1 MSTNYNTKARLAGE
15 KQANGELFYDELKI
29 KIVLYKETRRA
40 MMKIRI
46 GNELLTE
53 HVRVRIRVD
62 YRGESRS
69 GRFFFG
75 GKSKEQM
82 AESMREQQV
91 ALLRNVPLQGIF
103 IEDVDLSLDVYSV
116 NEGDGRRTREVAYAP
131 IILTLRIENLD
142 DLLPLLIKPEFR
154 KIEFL
159 SPENIS
165 LHRLDMER
173 LLFRISQAFQQEIK
187 QLEQKYAR

>member
-1 MSTNYNTKARLAGE
+1 
-15 KQANGELFYDELKI
+15 
-29 KIVLYKETRRA
+29 
-40 MMKIRI
+40 MKIRI

-53 HVRVRIRVD
+53 HVRVRIRLD
-62 YRGESRS
+62 HRGESRS

-75 GKSKEQM
+75 SKSKEQI
-82 AESMREQQV
+82 AETMREQQV
-91 ALLRNVPLQGIF
+91 ALLRNVPLQGIL
-103 IEDVDLSLDVYSV
+103 IEDCDLSLDVYVVS
-116 NEGDGRRTREVAYAP
+116 EGDGRHTQEVAYAP

-173 LLFRISQAFQQEIK
+173 LLFRLSQSFQQEIK
-187 QLEQKYAR
+187 LLEQKYLR

>member
-1 MSTNYNTKARLAGE
+1 
-15 KQANGELFYDELKI
+15 
-29 KIVLYKETRRA
+29 
-40 MMKIRI
+40 MKIRI

-53 HVRVRIRVD
+53 HVRVRIRLD
-62 YRGESRS
+62 YRGESRT

-82 AESMREQQV
+82 AETMREQQV
-91 ALLRNVPLQGIF
+91 ALLRNVPLQGVLM
-103 IEDVDLSLDVYSV
+103 EDVDLSLDIYVVSEV
-116 NEGDGRRTREVAYAP
+116 DGRRTHEVAYAP
-131 IILTLRIENLD
+131 IIMTLRIENLD

-173 LLFRISQAFQQEIK
+173 LLFRLSQSFQQEIK
-187 QLEQKYAR
+187 LVEQKYSR

>member
-1 MSTNYNTKARLAGE
+1 
-15 KQANGELFYDELKI
+15 
-29 KIVLYKETRRA
+29 

-53 HVRVRIRVD
+53 HVRIRIRLD
-62 YRGESRS
+62 YRGESQS

-82 AESMREQQV
+82 AEKMREQQV
-91 ALLRNVPLQGIF
+91 ALLRNVPLQGVL
-103 IEDVDLSLDVYSV
+103 IEDVDLSLDVYAV
-116 NEGDGRRTREVAYAP
+116 AEGGGRRAHEIAYAP

-142 DLLPLLIKPEFR
+142 DLLPLLIRPEFR

-173 LLFRISQAFQQEIK
+173 LLFRLSQSFQQEMK
-187 QLEQKYAR
+187 VLEQKYSR

>member
-1 MSTNYNTKARLAGE
+1 
-15 KQANGELFYDELKI
+15 
-29 KIVLYKETRRA
+29 

-53 HVRVRIRVD
+53 HVRIRIRLD
-62 YRGESRS
+62 YRGESKS

-82 AESMREQQV
+82 AEKMREQQV
-91 ALLRNVPLQGIF
+91 ALLRNVPLQGVL
-103 IEDVDLSLDVYSV
+103 IEDVDLSLDVYAV
-116 NEGDGRRTREVAYAP
+116 AEGGGRRAHEIAYAP

-142 DLLPLLIKPEFR
+142 DLLPLLIRSEFR

-173 LLFRISQAFQQEIK
+173 LLFRLSQSFQQEIK
-187 QLEQKYAR
+187 ILEQKYSR

>member
-1 MSTNYNTKARLAGE
+1 
-15 KQANGELFYDELKI
+15 
-29 KIVLYKETRRA
+29 
-40 MMKIRI
+40 MKIRI

-53 HVRVRIRVD
+53 HIRVRIRVD
-62 YRGESRS
+62 YRGESKS

-75 GKSKEQM
+75 GKSKELM
-82 AESMREQQV
+82 AETIREQQV
-91 ALLRNVPLQGIF
+91 ALLRNVPLQGVI
-103 IEDVDLSLDVYSV
+103 IEDVDLSLDVYAV
-116 NEGDGRRTREVAYAP
+116 TEGEGRRTREVAYAP

-159 SPENIS
+159 SPDTVS

-173 LLFRISQAFQQEIK
+173 LLFRLSQSFQQEIK
-187 QLEQKYAR
+187 ILEQRYLR

>member
-1 MSTNYNTKARLAGE
+1 
-15 KQANGELFYDELKI
+15 
-29 KIVLYKETRRA
+29 

-82 AESMREQQV
+82 AEKMREQQV

-103 IEDVDLSLDVYSV
+103 IEDVDLSLDVYAV
-116 NEGDGRRTREVAYAP
+116 TEGDGRRTHEVAYAP

-154 KIEFL
+154 KIDFL

-173 LLFRISQAFQQEIK
+173 LLFRLSQSFQQEIK
-187 QLEQKYAR
+187 LLEQKYSR

>member
-1 MSTNYNTKARLAGE
+1 
-15 KQANGELFYDELKI
+15 
-29 KIVLYKETRRA
+29 
-40 MMKIRI
+40 MKIRI

-53 HVRVRIRVD
+53 HVRVRIRLD
-62 YRGESRS
+62 YSGESRN

-82 AESMREQQV
+82 AETMREQQV
-91 ALLRNVPLQGIF
+91 ALLRNVPLQGVL
-103 IEDVDLSLDVYSV
+103 IEDVDLSIDVYSV
-116 NEGDGRRTREVAYAP
+116 TGGEVRRKHEVAYAP
-131 IILTLRIENLD
+131 IILTLRLENLD

-154 KIEFL
+154 KIDFL

-173 LLFRISQAFQQEIK
+173 LLFRLSQAFQHEIK
-187 QLEQKYAR
+187 SLEDRYSR

>member
-1 MSTNYNTKARLAGE
+1 
-15 KQANGELFYDELKI
+15 
-29 KIVLYKETRRA
+29 

-62 YRGESRS
+62 YQGESRS

-82 AESMREQQV
+82 AEKMREQQV

-103 IEDVDLSLDVYSV
+103 IEDVDLSLDVYAV
-116 NEGDGRRTREVAYAP
+116 IEGDGRRTHEVAYAP

-173 LLFRISQAFQQEIK
+173 LLFRLSQSFQQEIK
-187 QLEQKYAR
+187 LLEQKYSR

>member
-1 MSTNYNTKARLAGE
+1 
-15 KQANGELFYDELKI
+15 
-29 KIVLYKETRRA
+29 

-53 HVRVRIRVD
+53 HIRVRIRVD

-82 AESMREQQV
+82 AETMREQQV

-103 IEDVDLSLDVYSV
+103 IEDVDLSIDVYAVS
-116 NEGDGRRTREVAYAP
+116 EPDGRYTHEVAYAP

-142 DLLPLLIKPEFR
+142 DVLPFLIKPEFR

-173 LLFRISQAFQQEIK
+173 LLFRLSQTFQQEIRI
-187 QLEQKYAR
+187 LEQKY

>member
-1 MSTNYNTKARLAGE
+1 
-15 KQANGELFYDELKI
+15 
-29 KIVLYKETRRA
+29 
-40 MMKIRI
+40 MKIRI

-53 HVRVRIRVD
+53 HVRVRIRLD
-62 YRGESRS
+62 YGGESRN

-82 AESMREQQV
+82 AETMRAQQV
-91 ALLRNVPLQGIF
+91 ALLRNVPLQGIL
-103 IEDVDLSLDVYSV
+103 IEDVDLSIDVYSV
-116 NEGDGRRTREVAYAP
+116 SNGEGRHKHEVAYAP

-142 DLLPLLIKPEFR
+142 ELLPLLIKPEFR
-154 KIEFL
+154 KIDFL

-173 LLFRISQAFQQEIK
+173 LLFRLSQSFQQEVK
-187 QLEQKYAR
+187 LLEEKYSR

>member
-1 MSTNYNTKARLAGE
+1 
-15 KQANGELFYDELKI
+15 
-29 KIVLYKETRRA
+29 
-40 MMKIRI
+40 MKIRI

-53 HVRVRIRVD
+53 HIRVRIRLD

-75 GKSKEQM
+75 SKSKEQI
-82 AESMREQQV
+82 AETMREQQV

-103 IEDVDLSLDVYSV
+103 IEDVDLSLEVYTVSQ
-116 NEGDGRRTREVAYAP
+116 EDGRRNHEAAYAP

-173 LLFRISQAFQQEIK
+173 LLFRLSQSFQHETK
-187 QLEQKYAR
+187 LLEQKYSR

>member
-1 MSTNYNTKARLAGE
+1 
-15 KQANGELFYDELKI
+15 
-29 KIVLYKETRRA
+29 
-40 MMKIRI
+40 MKIRI

-53 HVRVRIRVD
+53 HVRVRIRLD

-75 GKSKEQM
+75 GKNKEEM
-82 AESMREQQV
+82 AESTREQQV
-91 ALLRNVPLQGIF
+91 ALLRNVPLQGVMM
-103 IEDVDLSLDVYSV
+103 EDVDLSLDVYTV
-116 NEGDGRRTREVAYAP
+116 TEGDGRRSHEVAYAP
-131 IILTLRIENLD
+131 IVLTLRIENLD
-142 DLLPLLIKPEFR
+142 DVLPLLIKHEFR

-173 LLFRISQAFQQEIK
+173 LLFRLSQSFQQEIK
-187 QLEQKYAR
+187 SLEQKYSG

>member
-1 MSTNYNTKARLAGE
+1 
-15 KQANGELFYDELKI
+15 
-29 KIVLYKETRRA
+29 
-40 MMKIRI
+40 MKIRI

-53 HVRVRIRVD
+53 HIRVRIRVD
-62 YRGESRS
+62 FRGESKN

-75 GKSKEQM
+75 GKSKEIM
-82 AESMREQQV
+82 AETMREQQV
-91 ALLRNVPLQGIF
+91 ALLRNVPLQGII
-103 IEDVDLSLDVYSV
+103 IEDVDLSLDVYTV
-116 NEGDGRRTREVAYAP
+116 AEENGRRHHEVAYAP
-131 IILTLRIENLD
+131 IILTLRIENID

-173 LLFRISQAFQQEIK
+173 LLFRLSQSFQQELRL
-187 QLEQKYAR
+187 LEQKYLR

>member
-1 MSTNYNTKARLAGE
+1 
-15 KQANGELFYDELKI
+15 
-29 KIVLYKETRRA
+29 

-53 HVRVRIRVD
+53 HVRIRIRLD
-62 YRGESRS
+62 YRGESKS

-82 AESMREQQV
+82 AEKMREQQV
-91 ALLRNVPLQGIF
+91 ALLRNVPLQGVL
-103 IEDVDLSLDVYSV
+103 IEDVDLSLDVYAV
-116 NEGDGRRTREVAYAP
+116 AEGGGRRAHEIAYAP

-142 DLLPLLIKPEFR
+142 DLLPLLIRPEFR

-173 LLFRISQAFQQEIK
+173 LLFRLSQSFQQEMK
-187 QLEQKYAR
+187 VLEQKYSR

>member
-1 MSTNYNTKARLAGE
+1 
-15 KQANGELFYDELKI
+15 
-29 KIVLYKETRRA
+29 
-40 MMKIRI
+40 MKIRI

-53 HVRVRIRVD
+53 HIRVRIRVD
-62 YRGESRS
+62 YRGESKS

-75 GKSKEQM
+75 GKSKELM
-82 AESMREQQV
+82 AETIREQQV
-91 ALLRNVPLQGIF
+91 ALLRNVPLQGII
-103 IEDVDLSLDVYSV
+103 IEDVDLSLDVYAV
-116 NEGDGRRTREVAYAP
+116 TEGEGRRTHEVAYAP

-159 SPENIS
+159 SPDTVS

-173 LLFRISQAFQQEIK
+173 LLYRLSQSFQQEMKI
-187 QLEQKYAR
+187 LEQRYLR